1 MTSYFVEGAR
11 RFLSDHERIF
21 SNPKIQYFYCEWILL
36 IRVREK
42 QFMLAEIRELIHH
55 YPNVYK
61 AFLAIQDSI
70 NLPHEKLY
78 PESLQNWINA
88 AFRLCLD
95 VLYNENK
102 ANVDALL
109 NHINSG
115 GHYEE
120 CVPNYYKL
128 CVQAYKK
135 VSEVCRKYP
144 LGSKEINQ
152 IVKHASM
159 LTASGCQSDS
169 DYLAKILKLNT
180 DLLSE
185 STIKILHLAKN
196 KEGKQLEFKSSFE
209 YDVIL
214 NSKNK
219 NLKYECTKTIAAF
232 LNSQG
237 GTLLVGVNDSGK
249 ILGLQ
254 KDLSYVDDNHDNFV
268 LKFKDTVLGR
278 LGKGICNLLEWSLV
292 DVGTDLFV
300 LMVDVK
306 PSPFPVWDN
315 SSFFIRNNPSSDCLL
330 DEKEYKEYAKTR
342 FLEEFVSEYI
352 GK

>member
-278 LGKGICNLLEWSLV
+278 LGKGICNLVEWSLV

-315 SSFFIRNNPSSDCLL
+315 SSFFIRNNPSSDRLL

>member
-1 MTSYFVEGAR
+1 MSSYSVEGAR
-11 RFLSDHERIF
+11 RFLSEHERIF

-42 QFMLAEIRELIHH
+42 QFLLADIHELVHH

-61 AFLAIQDSI
+61 AFLAIQGSI
-70 NLPHEKLY
+70 NLPNEKLY

-88 AFRLCLD
+88 TFRLCLD
-95 VLYNENK
+95 VLFNENK
-102 ANVDALL
+102 SNVDALL
-109 NHINSG
+109 NYINSG

-120 CVPNYYKL
+120 CVPSYYKL
-128 CVQAYKK
+128 CVEAYKK

-152 IVKHASM
+152 IVKYASY
-159 LTASGCQSDS
+159 LTARGGQSDS

-180 DLLSE
+180 DRLSE
-185 STIKILHLAKN
+185 HAIKILHLAKK

-209 YDVIL
+209 YDVTS

-249 ILGLQ
+249 ILGMQ
-254 KDLSYVDDNHDNFV
+254 KDLSYVDNNHDDFV

-278 LGKGICNLLEWSLV
+278 LGKGICNLVEWSLV

-315 SSFFIRNNPSSDCLL
+315 RCFFIRNNPSSDRLL
-330 DEKEYKEYAKTR
+330 NAREYKEYVKTR

>member
-1 MTSYFVEGAR
+1 MTSYFIEGAR

-278 LGKGICNLLEWSLV
+278 LGKGICNLVEWSLV

-315 SSFFIRNNPSSDCLL
+315 SSFFIRNNPSSDRLL